1 MNIFLRVLPYLVG
14 AWLLYGLI
22 RMAASKRRWAV
33 YYSVLTDDTQ
43 LLDAQL
49 AKGTSPNCRTRDGR
63 TPLMLA
69 AAMGRTEACRVLIK
83 HEARLGDT
91 MRLCRTTLG
100 GVGDYGTALHLAAF
114 CGHPETVKELL
125 KAPDHLQ
132 ALATP
137 DERGCTPL
145 AIASLIG
152 YPELIKPMVKGGAET
167 DPRDRAQLTPL
178 MAVCA
183 ANYHN
188 IQMLRALVYDQ
199 AKLKIAL
206 PVKAPVH
213 FMLADSGWM
222 PGKASVLVY
231 GSRLWFPFLSTRMH
245 MPSPKAA
252 WEDRLLE
259 AAKILIECKADVNAV
274 DEKGRSPL
282 ILAAMMGRKPFCDL
296 LLANGADPKQAD
308 AEGHTYDQFLKAEL
322 QPKPVSPKVEA
333 RLRELGMWE

>member
-1 MNIFLRVLPYLVG
+1 MNIFWQVLPYLVG

-22 RMAASKRRWAV
+22 RVAASKRRWAV
-33 YYSVLTDDTQ
+33 YYAALTDDIEM
-43 LLDAQL
+43 LEHELRR
-49 AKGTSPNCRTRDGR
+49 GTSPNCRTRDGR

-69 AAMGRTEACRVLIK
+69 AAMGRTEACRVLLQ

-91 MRLCRTTLG
+91 MRLSRTTLG
-100 GVGDYGTALHLAAF
+100 GVGDYGTAVHLAAF
-114 CGHPETVKELL
+114 CGHPETVMELL
-125 KAPDHLQ
+125 RAPDHLQ

-145 AIASLIG
+145 AIASLMG
-152 YPELIKPMVKGGAET
+152 YPELIKPMVSGGAEI
-167 DPRDRAQLTPL
+167 DPRDRANLTPL

-183 ANYHN
+183 ANYHS

-199 AKLKIAL
+199 AKLKSAL
-206 PVKAPVH
+206 PKKAPIH
-213 FMLADSGWM
+213 FLLADSGWM

-245 MPSPKAA
+245 MPSPKAV
-252 WEDRLLE
+252 WEEHLLE
-259 AAKILIECKADVNAV
+259 AARKLIECKADVNSV

-282 ILAAMMGRKPFCDL
+282 IMAAMMGRKPFCEL

-308 AEGHTYDQFLKAEL
+308 ADGHTYDQFLAVTL

-333 RLRELGMWE
+333 RLRELGMWD

>member
-1 MNIFLRVLPYLVG
+1 MNIFWHVFPFLVG

-22 RMAASKRRWAV
+22 RVAASKRRWAV
-33 YYSVLTDDTQ
+33 YYAALTDDIE
-43 LLDAQL
+43 LLEAQL
-49 AKGTSPNCRTRDGR
+49 AKGTSPHCRTRDGR

-69 AAMGRTEACRVLIK
+69 AAMGRNEACRVLMK

-91 MRLCRTTLG
+91 MRLSRTTLG

-145 AIASLIG
+145 AIASLMG
-152 YPELIKPMVKGGAET
+152 YPDLIRPMVKGGAET

-183 ANYHN
+183 ANYHS

-199 AKLKIAL
+199 AKLKTAL
-206 PVKAPVH
+206 PQQAPIH
-213 FMLADSGWM
+213 FLLADSGWM

-245 MPSPKAA
+245 MPSPKSV
-252 WEDRLLE
+252 WEERLLGSTRV
-259 AAKILIECKADVNAV
+259 LIECKADVNAV

-282 ILAAMMGRKPFCDL
+282 ILAAMMGRKQFCDL
-296 LLANGADPKQAD
+296 LLANGADPYHAD
-308 AEGHTYDQFLKAEL
+308 TDGHTYDQYLAAGL